1 MTWAELENL
10 LRAGKLKREAAS
22 QTEFDGL
29 VRSGE
34 ARLIDAQRPELS
46 LESRFDLVYN
56 ASHALSL
63 AALRWHGLRSES
75 RYVVFLALPHTLDL
89 GPEVWRVLD
98 KGHRIRNL
106 SEYEG
111 RLDIDERLV
120 GDLVR
125 ATAVLG
131 EAVSAL
137 GPVAGWTGA

>member
-10 LRAGKLKREAAS
+10 IRTGKLKREPAN

-34 ARLIDAQRPELS
+34 VRLADAQRPGLS

-63 AALRWHGLRSES
+63 AALRWHGLRSAN
-75 RYVVFLALPHTLDL
+75 RYVVFLALPHTLNL

-98 KGHRIRNL
+98 KGHRVRNR

-111 RLDIDERLV
+111 HLDVDERLV
-120 GDLVR
+120 EDLVR
-125 ATAVLG
+125 ATTTLRA
-131 EAVSAL
+131 AVSGL
-137 GPVAGWTGA
+137 GPVPG